1 MQVYSSI
8 DPNSEAGDRF
18 LKLIRRM
25 LWGFIIFG
33 LICLAV
39 ALVFLGKALVTRGNY
54 AETEGTIVG
63 FNSSGFPTVEYE
75 VDGQTYRFV
84 SNATSSS
91 LREGQ
96 SYRVQYRIADPADAR
111 SPVSAYILPI
121 VFGALGVGFTLI
133 PWIVKKFTVDLI
145 EKRSEEK
152 EEQPAKL

>member
-1 MQVYSSI
+1 MEVYSPI
-8 DPNSEAGDRF
+8 DPNSPAGERF
-18 LKLIRRM
+18 LKLIRWM
-25 LWGFIIFG
+25 LKGFILFG
-33 LICLAV
+33 LVCLAV
-39 ALVFLGKALVTRGNY
+39 ALVFLGKTLATRGNY

-63 FNSSGFPTVEYE
+63 FNSGGFPTVAYT

-84 SNATSSS
+84 SNSTSSS

-96 SYRVQYRIADPADAR
+96 PYKVRYPIAAPSQGRSVIGSYVI
-111 SPVSAYILPI
+111 PI